1 MNFLASLPSSITN
14 PALDPKLGNI
24 ETQTSEQTLQAF
36 LASGINLVFGIGGII
51 TLFMLLI
58 GAVEYITSGGDKE
71 AVEKA
76 RKKIT
81 TALIGLVILF
91 SVYAIVKIVGDL
103 FGINLLQFNIQN
115 ISNT

>member
-91 SVYAIVKIVGDL
+91 CVYGIVKIVGDL
-103 FGINLLQFNIQN
+103 FGINLLQFSIQN

>member
-1 MNFLASLPSSITN
+1 MKLIAALGETITN
-14 PALDPKLGNI
+14 PALYPKLGNI

-36 LASGINLVFGIGGII
+36 LVSGVNLVFGIGGII
-51 TLFMLLI
+51 TLFILLI

-103 FGINLLQFNIQN
+103 FGINLLQFSIQN

>member
-1 MNFLASLPSSITN
+1 MRFLSSLPSSITN

-24 ETQTSEQTLQAF
+24 VVQNSDASLQAF
-36 LASGINLVFGIGGII
+36 LVSGVNIVFGAGGII
-51 TLFMLLI
+51 TFFMLLI

-81 TALIGLVILF
+81 SALIGLALLF
-91 SVYAIVKIVGDL
+91 STYAIVRIVGDL
-103 FGINLLQFNIQN
+103 FGINLLNFSIQTIPN
-115 ISNT
+115 S